1 MFYLEGINDLKFRS
15 EKPKEG
21 SRKIVK
27 TIKPNFSNLS
37 YDGSDKESQKD
48 QLYLSKEAREA
59 LENDKREFKDYNPF
73 GNVVSITNSR
83 NPLETK
89 FYIVAENVENKI
101 SNLYDQ
107 INYLSIE
114 LKKQG

>member
-15 EKPKEG
+15 EKPKEA

-37 YDGSDKESQKD
+37 YDGSDKENQMD

-73 GNVVSITNSR
+73 GNVIAFSNSR

-89 FYIVAENVENKI
+89 FYVVAENVENKI

>member
-15 EKPKEG
+15 EKPREG

-37 YDGSDKESQKD
+37 YDGSEKNDRED
-48 QLYLSKEAREA
+48 QLILSKEAKEA
-59 LENDKREFKDYNPF
+59 LENDKREFKDYNPNKNS
-73 GNVVSITNSR
+73 NVLTFSR

-89 FYIVAENVENKI
+89 YYIVAENVENKI

-107 INYLSIE
+107 VNYLSIE
-114 LKKQG
+114 LRKQG